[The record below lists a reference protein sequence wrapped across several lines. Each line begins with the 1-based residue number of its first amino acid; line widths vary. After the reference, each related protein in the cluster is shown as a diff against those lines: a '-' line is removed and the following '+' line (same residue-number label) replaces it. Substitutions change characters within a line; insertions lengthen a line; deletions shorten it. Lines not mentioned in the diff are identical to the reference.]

1 MISKIPEPSISR
13 NLVIKGA
20 GLFWITGGLFLIYRS
35 YSLIPNVQKS
45 IFTLSLIAVT
55 LSGLKSWLLFSRI
68 VNKNIKR
75 IEKLAPNK
83 KKICLFAFQSIESYI
98 LIIIMVISGLLL
110 RKINLSVDILFVLYL
125 AVGLSLIVSGR
136 KYLTWHN
143 S

>member
-1 MISKIPEPSISR
+1 MVSKIPDPSISR

-20 GLFWITGGLFLIYRS
+20 GLFWIIGGLFLIYRS
-35 YSLIPNVQKS
+35 YSLIPNIQKS

-68 VNKNIKR
+68 VNKNIRR

-125 AVGLSLIVSGR
+125 AVGLSLIVSSR
-136 KYLTWHN
+136 RYLVWRN
-143 S
+143 L

>member
-1 MISKIPEPSISR
+1 MFSKIPEPSISR

-20 GLFWITGGLFLIYRS
+20 GLFWIIGGFFLIYRS

-45 IFTLSLIAVT
+45 IFTLSLIAII
-55 LSGLKSWLLFSRI
+55 LSGLKSWLLFSKI
-68 VNKNIKR
+68 VNKNIRR

-125 AVGLSLIVSGR
+125 AVGLSLIVSSR